1 MHFLKAVR
9 VLHGLK
15 QQELAQK
22 IGRSQPWLSRVE
34 NGELLPQREEAEK
47 ISDIL
52 GMDLE
57 SVSGEKRNLDE

>member
-15 QQELAQK
+15 QQELAQR

-34 NGELLPQREEAEK
+34 NGELLPQREEVEK
-47 ISDIL
+47 IAKEL
-52 GMDLE
+52 KTDLA
-57 SVSGEKRNLDE
+57 SFL

>member
-1 MHFLKAVR
+1 MNFLKAVR

-34 NGELLPQREEAEK
+34 NGELLPQRREVEK
-47 ISDIL
+47 IAK
-52 GMDLE
+52 E
-57 SVSGEKRNLDE
+57 SKTNLTSFL